1 MEDLDGITDE
11 YDREFI
17 SLMITIEKKSEVLNK
32 YDKLRIKSWCKKLCQ
47 VTNNIEWKKN
57 RNLHAIC
64 ILDSI
69 LNEHFEE
76 PYSKFPPEG
85 SVPILNKALVK
96 SRLSKKFFEETM
108 KMQNEEQIES
118 QNNEENQSYNSNEPN
133 NNFNNIGNSN
143 MYTNVYNKKKLRNK
157 NSNIN
162 NNINN
167 NINSNLNND
176 INNNIN
182 NNDFNNNEEMNEQSI
197 KIINEQ
203 QKEIDRLNE
212 VLKEKDIEIDTLIR
226 EKGQM
231 QKHIEELEQMIG
243 KFMEMEKSDE

>member
-1 MEDLDGITDE
+1 MEDLNSITDE

-17 SLMITIEKKSEVLNK
+17 SLMITIEKRSEVLNK
-32 YDKLRIKSWCKKLCQ
+32 HDKLRIKNWCKKLCQ

-76 PYSKFPPEG
+76 PYNKFPPEG

-96 SRLSKKFFEETM
+96 SKLSKKFFEETLR
-108 KMQNEEQIES
+108 MQNEEQIEH
-118 QNNEENQSYNSNEPN
+118 QNNEENQNY
-133 NNFNNIGNSN
+133 NFNESN
-143 MYTNVYNKKKLRNK
+143 NYNMNLG
-157 NSNIN
+157 
-162 NNINN
+162 NN
-167 NINSNLNND
+167 NINSNISSKKKLRNNNNNNI
-176 INNNIN
+176 INNNNEYN
-182 NNDFNNNEEMNEQSI
+182 NNIEINEKND

-203 QKEIDRLNE
+203 QKEINRLNE
-212 VLKEKDIEIDTLIR
+212 VLKQKDIEIDTLIR

-243 KFMEMEKSDE
+243 KFMEIEKSDE

>member
-1 MEDLDGITDE
+1 MEDLDDITDE

-17 SLMITIEKKSEVLNK
+17 SLMITIEKKSEKLK
-32 YDKLRIKSWCKKLCQ
+32 KHDKLRIKNWCKKLCQ

-76 PYSKFPPEG
+76 PYNKFPPEG

-96 SRLSKKFFEETM
+96 SKLSKKFFEETI
-108 KMQNEEQIES
+108 KMQNENNQEQQI
-118 QNNEENQSYNSNEPN
+118 NEEDDKLNYN
-133 NNFNNIGNSN
+133 
-143 MYTNVYNKKKLRNK
+143 
-157 NSNIN
+157 N

-167 NINSNLNND
+167 NINNKKKFNTQNKKNIKEFNS
-176 INNNIN
+176 NIN
-182 NNDFNNNEEMNEQSI
+182 INDQS
-197 KIINEQ
+197 KRIIDEQ
-203 QKEIDRLNE
+203 QKEIERLNQA
-212 VLKEKDIEIDTLIR
+212 LKEKEFKISNLIK

-231 QKHIEELEQMIG
+231 QRHIEELEQKIN
-243 KFMEMEKSDE
+243 KFMEIQKSSEDLYI

>member
-17 SLMITIEKKSEVLNK
+17 SLMITIEKRSEVLNK
-32 YDKLRIKSWCKKLCQ
+32 HDKLRIKSWCKKLCQ

-76 PYSKFPPEG
+76 PYNKFPPEG

-96 SRLSKKFFEETM
+96 SKLSKKFFEETM
-108 KMQNEEQIES
+108 KMQNEEQIDN
-118 QNNEENQSYNSNEPN
+118 QNNEDNQSYNFNEPN
-133 NNFNNIGNSN
+133 NNFNNIGNIEIHSN
-143 MYTNVYNKKKLRNK
+143 ISNKKKLRNK

-162 NNINN
+162 NKINN
-167 NINSNLNND
+167 NE
-176 INNNIN
+176 
-182 NNDFNNNEEMNEQSI
+182 FNNNEEMNEQSI

-231 QKHIEELEQMIG
+231 QKHIDELEQMIG

>member
-1 MEDLDGITDE
+1 MEDLDGVTDE

-17 SLMITIEKKSEVLNK
+17 SLMITIEKRSEVLNK
-32 YDKLRIKSWCKKLCQ
+32 YDKLRIKNWCKKLCQ

-76 PYSKFPPEG
+76 PYNKFPPEG

-96 SRLSKKFFEETM
+96 SKLSKKFFEETM
-108 KMQNEEQIES
+108 RMQNEEQIEN
-118 QNNEENQSYNSNEPN
+118 QNNEENQSYNFNESGSN
-133 NNFNNIGNSN
+133 NNNVIMGGINMGNNDNQANIS
-143 MYTNVYNKKKLRNK
+143 NKKKLRNK
-157 NSNIN
+157 NNN

-167 NINSNLNND
+167 NNEFND
-176 INNNIN
+176 NVEI
-182 NNDFNNNEEMNEQSI
+182 NEQSI

>member
-1 MEDLDGITDE
+1 MEDLDGVTDE

-17 SLMITIEKKSEVLNK
+17 SLMITIEKRSEVLNK
-32 YDKLRIKSWCKKLCQ
+32 YDKLRIKNWCKKLCQ

-76 PYSKFPPEG
+76 PYNKFPPEG

-96 SRLSKKFFEETM
+96 SKLSKKFFEETM
-108 KMQNEEQIES
+108 RMQNEEQIEN
-118 QNNEENQSYNSNEPN
+118 QNNEENQSYNFNESGSN
-133 NNFNNIGNSN
+133 NNNVNMGGINMGNNDMQANIS
-143 MYTNVYNKKKLRNK
+143 NKKKLRNK
-157 NSNIN
+157 NNN

-167 NINSNLNND
+167 N
-176 INNNIN
+176 
-182 NNDFNNNEEMNEQSI
+182 NDFNDNVEINEQSI

-212 VLKEKDIEIDTLIR
+212 VLKEKDLEIDTLIR

>member
-1 MEDLDGITDE
+1 MEDLDSITDE

-17 SLMITIEKKSEVLNK
+17 SLIITIEKRSEGLNK
-32 YDKLRIKSWCKKLCQ
+32 HDKLRIKNWCKKLCQ
-47 VTNNIEWKKN
+47 VTNNVEWKKN

-76 PYSKFPPEG
+76 PYNKFPPEG

-96 SRLSKKFFEETM
+96 SKLSKKFFEETIR
-108 KMQNEEQIES
+108 MQNEEQIEH
-118 QNNEENQSYNSNEPN
+118 QNNEESQN
-133 NNFNNIGNSN
+133 NNFNESNNYNMNLGNNNINSN
-143 MYTNVYNKKKLRNK
+143 INSKKKLRNK
-157 NSNIN
+157 NNNNIIN
-162 NNINN
+162 NNNEFNN
-167 NINSNLNND
+167 NIE
-176 INNNIN
+176 INEK
-182 NNDFNNNEEMNEQSI
+182 NE

-212 VLKEKDIEIDTLIR
+212 VLKQKDIEIDTLIR

-231 QKHIEELEQMIG
+231 QKHIAELEQMIG
-243 KFMEMEKSDE
+243 KFMEIEKSDE